1 MGFAKDPFAKYEQ
14 MGREFSADEKIL
26 SISEAYE
33 AAEAEEQKKLEA
45 IHSAKAVVE
54 LSVDDLS
61 ENPDNHFQELTGDCF
76 EELCASIR
84 KQGIINPII
93 VREIDGESRYRI
105 IAGHNRVRAAK
116 ECGLETVPAIIKDVD
131 EVEEAIILAD
141 SNIQREEVTD
151 LEKGW
156 AYRTIY
162 EAIAR
167 SGQGKRNDKLSSH
180 DGTEVQNEL
189 SSHDGTEVVKAVDGK
204 RSDEI
209 IAERY
214 GIGRNTVL
222 RKIRLTYLDR
232 ELYTLYEKKAFSQQ
246 AAEHLSY
253 LRPSEQVQCVNCI
266 EQGLKIDVEIAKAVK
281 EESKAIPDG
290 EGAAPL
296 SDKDILRIAE
306 DVKKARKEEKQEGEK
321 EREKQKKN
329 RKYSIGEELFPP
341 QLKKSERESY
351 ISKALAYILENNIKL
366 S

>member
-1 MGFAKDPFAKYEQ
+1 MAFKKDAFDTGKYSAMGED
-14 MGREFSADEKIL
+14 IL
-26 SISEAYE
+26 KEIPSLTDRYSDF
-33 AAEAEEQKKLEA
+33 EAEEQKKLEA

-54 LSVDDLS
+54 LAVDDLS
-61 ENPDNHFQELTGDCF
+61 ENPDNHFHELTGDCF
-76 EELCASIR
+76 EEFCASIR

-93 VREIDGESRYRI
+93 VRTIDGESGYRI

-116 ECGLETVPAIIKDVD
+116 ECGLKTVPAIIKDVD

-156 AYRTIY
+156 AYRNIY
-162 EAIAR
+162 EAISR
-167 SGQGKRNDKLSSH
+167 QGNRTDLTSGQHDQKSDAETSGQHDQKSKKSS
-180 DGTEVQNEL
+180 
-189 SSHDGTEVVKAVDGK
+189 
-204 RSDEI
+204 EI

-214 GIGRNTVL
+214 GISEKTVR

-232 ELYTLYEKKAFSQQ
+232 ELYGLYEKKAFNHE

-266 EQGLKIDVEIAKAVK
+266 EQGLKIDAEIAKAVK
-281 EESKAIPDG
+281 EESKAILDG

-306 DVKKARKEEKQEGEK
+306 DVKKAAEEKQEVQH
-321 EREKQKKN
+321 R
-329 RKYSIGEELFPP
+329 RRAFS
-341 QLKKSERESY
+341 S
-351 ISKALAYILENNIKL
+351 AD
-366 S
+366 